1 MDVES
6 LAKQLIL
13 KGMTEEQQS
22 AVLESIKSTMLQAR
36 AVQKQRVGENVQV
49 VVQALKKLEAD
60 IKARYDET
68 GKAIEKRVAS
78 IKDGKDGQNGING
91 KDGRDGRPGRDGAT
105 GPRGND
111 GMPGRNGIDGVD
123 GVSVTNAFIDFD
135 GSLIINLS
143 NGQDLNVGEVV
154 APDLAEKIKV
164 ITNGGG
170 TSQQVLDTLASLQSQ
185 INDLI
190 PSQTGNAGK
199 FLTTNG
205 SVLSWGSAVGGLSY
219 EGTWDASTNTPT
231 LTSGTGTNGYY
242 YVVSTA
248 GSTNLDGIT
257 DWKIG
262 DWLIFNGT
270 DWQKIDQSWAIAGV
284 NDNITSM
291 TGLTG
296 GISSP
301 DFIQFDTAAVVTD
314 ATGRLY
320 YNDDDQFQTLAF
332 QMNGSVIQHVG
343 HEIFYRVRL
352 SAAATK
358 GQVLMFT
365 GTLGASGGLTAAPA
379 TGLTFDQ
386 SNYLLGIA
394 GESGAT
400 NDWITVYE
408 FGEVTGVNTSAF
420 TQGQILYYDPTVTGG
435 LTATKPNT
443 PNAISTIAAVV
454 HVGTSNGVLF
464 VRPTFGSAL
473 GGTDGNVRFG
483 TLASGNTIIYDAVD
497 GVWKNANLTDGT
509 GITITEGAGSI
520 TITNSAPDQTVS
532 LTGAGTTSISGTYPN
547 FTITS
552 ADSTVGTVTSVGGTG
567 TVSGISLSGTVTSS
581 GNLTLGGTLDLSSPP
596 TIGNTAANT
605 GTFTTLTANGN
616 TTLGDA
622 SADTVTINGT
632 VQPGVVISGSS
643 TGDALRITQTGT
655 GNALLVEDSA
665 NPDSTPLV
673 VDQNSFLVAGHTAA
687 VITGLTSAGRVATA
701 NNTAS
706 TGQGVQITKYRA
718 SASLGADLEFAKSG
732 STTMGE
738 NAIVAT
744 GHVIGNLWF
753 NAADGTGYPTAA
765 QISAAVDGTP
775 GTNDM
780 PGRLVFSTT
789 ADGAS
794 SPTERV
800 RIDSAGNVGIG
811 TSTPAV
817 RLVGTNLSVNGASQ
831 ASIELLNAGAS
842 SGELFTNSNG
852 TTLAEYRSL
861 PLLFRTNGVNER
873 MRIDSSGNVGIGTTS
888 PAQKLDVSGIV
899 QATRFSGTNGS
910 TALVNTGAGDNR
922 PLFIQ
927 NSNAGGLPNGSLYID
942 NTNNPNN
949 TTFSFINSVAGGV
962 QKFVV
967 YGNGTTQNGTGVYGT
982 ISDSR
987 IKKDIVD
994 TSPKLDKLLQV
1005 RVVNYTRT
1013 DDPTESRQLG
1023 VIAQELEEVFPGLV
1037 DVVAEKDVDGNVTC
1051 PDRKSVKYSIF
1062 VPMLIK
1068 AVQEQQAIIAQL
1080 QADVETLKAQNP
1092 VQPDPNAG

>member
-13 KGMTEEQQS
+13 KGMTEEQQT
-22 AVLESIKSTMLQAR
+22 AVLDSIKSTMLQAR
-36 AVQKQRVGENVQV
+36 TVQKQRVGENVQV
-49 VVQALKKLEAD
+49 VVQALKKLESD

-68 GKAIEKRVAS
+68 GRAIEKRVAS
-78 IKDGKDGQNGING
+78 IKDGKDGQNGVNG

-105 GPRGND
+105 GPKGND
-111 GMPGRNGIDGVD
+111 GLPGRNGIDGVD

-170 TSQQVLDTLASLQSQ
+170 TSQQVLDTLASLQTQ
-185 INDLI
+185 INNLI

-199 FLTTNG
+199 FLTTDG
-205 SVLSWGSAVGGLSY
+205 TELSWGSAVGGLSY

-231 LTSGTGTNGYY
+231 LASGVGVNGYY
-242 YVVSTA
+242 YVVATA
-248 GSTNLDGIT
+248 GSTDLDGIT

-270 DWQKIDQSWAIAGV
+270 DWQKIDQSWAIAGA

-301 DFIQFDTAAVVTD
+301 DFIQFDTTATVTD
-314 ATGRLY
+314 ATGKLY
-320 YNDDDQFQTLAF
+320 YNDDDQYQSLAF

-343 HEIFYRVRL
+343 HELFYRVRL

-408 FGEVTGVNTSAF
+408 FGEVKGVNTSAF
-420 TQGQILYYDPTVTGG
+420 TQGQVLYYDPTVTGG

-443 PNAISTIAAVV
+443 PNAIATVAAVV

-532 LTGAGTTSISGTYPN
+532 LTASTGISTSGTYPNFTITNTAPDQTVSLTGAGTTSISGTYPN

-552 ADSTVGTVTSVGGTG
+552 ADSTVGTVTSVSGTG

-605 GTFTTLTANGN
+605 GTFTTLTATADSSFTSTGSVKVPVG
-616 TTLGDA
+616 TTAQRTGSPVSGMVRFNSETPA
-622 SADTVTINGT
+622 FEGYNGT
-632 VQPGVVISGSS
+632 DWGTIATRQTFTGIAVTGSAGSS
-643 TGDALRITQTGT
+643 SWTSSD
-655 GNALLVEDSA
+655 
-665 NPDSTPLV
+665 PY
-673 VDQNSFLVAGHTAA
+673 TA
-687 VITGLTSAGRVATA
+687 VLT
-701 NNTAS
+701 
-706 TGQGVQITKYRA
+706 
-718 SASLGADLEFAKSG
+718 
-732 STTMGE
+732 
-738 NAIVAT
+738 
-744 GHVIGNLWF
+744 
-753 NAADGTGYPTAA
+753 
-765 QISAAVDGTP
+765 
-775 GTNDM
+775 
-780 PGRLVFSTT
+780 
-789 ADGAS
+789 
-794 SPTERV
+794 
-800 RIDSAGNVGIG
+800 
-811 TSTPAV
+811 
-817 RLVGTNLSVNGASQ
+817 
-831 ASIELLNAGAS
+831 
-842 SGELFTNSNG
+842 
-852 TTLAEYRSL
+852 
-861 PLLFRTNGVNER
+861 
-873 MRIDSSGNVGIGTTS
+873 
-888 PAQKLDVSGIV
+888 VSGLL
-899 QATRFSGTNGS
+899 AT
-910 TALVNTGAGDNR
+910 DR
-922 PLFIQ
+922 P
-927 NSNAGGLPNGSLYID
+927 
-942 NTNNPNN
+942 
-949 TTFSFINSVAGGV
+949 
-962 QKFVV
+962 
-967 YGNGTTQNGTGVYGT
+967 
-982 ISDSR
+982 
-987 IKKDIVD
+987 IVD
-994 TSPKLDKLLQV
+994 IDLS
-1005 RVVNYTRT
+1005 
-1013 DDPTESRQLG
+1013 
-1023 VIAQELEEVFPGLV
+1023 
-1037 DVVAEKDVDGNVTC
+1037 
-1051 PDRKSVKYSIF
+1051 SVSF
-1062 VPMLIK
+1062 
-1068 AVQEQQAIIAQL
+1068 
-1080 QADVETLKAQNP
+1080 ADVEAVQADWGLVYRVVASDDDELTLYATAEP
-1092 VQPDPNAG
+1092 VENFTLIVQVVR

>member
-13 KGMTEEQQS
+13 KGMTEEQQM

-36 AVQKQRVGENVQV
+36 TVQKQRVGENVQV
-49 VVQALKKLEAD
+49 VVQALKKLESD

-78 IKDGKDGQNGING
+78 IKDGKDGQNGVNG

-105 GPRGND
+105 GPKGND
-111 GMPGRNGIDGVD
+111 GLPGRHGIDGVD

-170 TSQQVLDTLASLQSQ
+170 TSQQVLDTLASLQTQ
-185 INDLI
+185 INNLI

-219 EGTWDASTNTPT
+219 EGTWNASTNTPT
-231 LTSGTGTNGYY
+231 LASGVGVNGYY
-242 YVVSTA
+242 YVVATA
-248 GSTNLDGIT
+248 GSTDLDGIT

-301 DFIQFDTAAVVTD
+301 DFIQFDTTATVAD
-314 ATGRLY
+314 ATGKLY
-320 YNDDDQFQTLAF
+320 YNDEDQYQTLAF

-408 FGEVTGVNTSAF
+408 FGEVKGVNTSAF

-443 PNAISTIAAVV
+443 PNAIATMAAVV

-473 GGTDGNVRFG
+473 GGTDGNVRFA

-552 ADSTVGTVTSVGGTG
+552 ADSTVGTVTSVSGTG

-596 TIGNTAANT
+596 TIGNTAPNTGRFTTLTVDDNTTLGSSNSDTVTFNARINSDFDPATDNAYDLGRVGHEWRNLYIDGTANIDSLIADTADINAGTIDNTSIGASTAST
-605 GTFTTLTANGN
+605 GTFTTLTATADSAFTSTGSVTISKGTTAQRPGSPVGGMLRFNDDLDKFEGYNGTAWSSVGGGATGGGSDDVFYEN
-616 TTLGDA
+616 GQNVTANYTITSGKNA
-622 SADTVTINGT
+622 MSAGPITVDSGVTVT
-632 VQPGVVISGSS
+632 VPSGSVW
-643 TGDALRITQTGT
+643 T
-655 GNALLVEDSA
+655 
-665 NPDSTPLV
+665 
-673 VDQNSFLVAGHTAA
+673 
-687 VITGLTSAGRVATA
+687 
-701 NNTAS
+701 
-706 TGQGVQITKYRA
+706 
-718 SASLGADLEFAKSG
+718 
-732 STTMGE
+732 
-738 NAIVAT
+738 IV
-744 GHVIGNLWF
+744 
-753 NAADGTGYPTAA
+753 
-765 QISAAVDGTP
+765 
-775 GTNDM
+775 
-780 PGRLVFSTT
+780 
-789 ADGAS
+789 
-794 SPTERV
+794 
-800 RIDSAGNVGIG
+800 
-811 TSTPAV
+811 
-817 RLVGTNLSVNGASQ
+817 
-831 ASIELLNAGAS
+831 
-842 SGELFTNSNG
+842 
-852 TTLAEYRSL
+852 
-861 PLLFRTNGVNER
+861 
-873 MRIDSSGNVGIGTTS
+873 
-888 PAQKLDVSGIV
+888 
-899 QATRFSGTNGS
+899 
-910 TALVNTGAGDNR
+910 
-922 PLFIQ
+922 
-927 NSNAGGLPNGSLYID
+927 
-942 NTNNPNN
+942 
-949 TTFSFINSVAGGV
+949 
-962 QKFVV
+962 
-967 YGNGTTQNGTGVYGT
+967 
-982 ISDSR
+982 
-987 IKKDIVD
+987 
-994 TSPKLDKLLQV
+994 
-1005 RVVNYTRT
+1005 
-1013 DDPTESRQLG
+1013 
-1023 VIAQELEEVFPGLV
+1023 
-1037 DVVAEKDVDGNVTC
+1037 
-1051 PDRKSVKYSIF
+1051 
-1062 VPMLIK
+1062 
-1068 AVQEQQAIIAQL
+1068 
-1080 QADVETLKAQNP
+1080 
-1092 VQPDPNAG
+1092 

>member
-13 KGMTEEQQS
+13 KGMTEEQQM

-36 AVQKQRVGENVQV
+36 TVQKQRVGENVQV
-49 VVQALKKLEAD
+49 VVQALKKLESD

-78 IKDGKDGQNGING
+78 IKDGKDGQNGVNG
-91 KDGRDGRPGRDGAT
+91 RDGKDGRPGRDGAP
-105 GPRGND
+105 GAKGND

-170 TSQQVLDTLASLQSQ
+170 TSQQVLDTLASLQTQ
-185 INDLI
+185 INNLI

-219 EGTWDASTNTPT
+219 EGTWNASTNTPT
-231 LTSGTGTNGYY
+231 LASGVGVNGYY
-242 YVVSTA
+242 YVVATA
-248 GSTNLDGIT
+248 GSTDLDGIT

-301 DFIQFDTAAVVTD
+301 DFIQFDTTATVTD
-314 ATGRLY
+314 ATGKLY
-320 YNDDDQFQTLAF
+320 YEDDDQYQTLVF

-365 GTLGASGGLTAAPA
+365 GTLGSSGGLTAAPA

-408 FGEVTGVNTSAF
+408 FGEVKGVNTSAF

-443 PNAISTIAAVV
+443 PNAIATMAAVV

-473 GGTDGNVRFG
+473 GGTDGNVRFA

-552 ADSTVGTVTSVGGTG
+552 ADSTVGTVTSVSGTG

-596 TIGNTAANT
+596 TIGNTAPNT
-605 GTFTTLTANGN
+605 GAFTTLTATADSAFTSTGSVTISKGTTAQRPGSPVGGMLRFNDDLDKFEGYNGTAWSSVGGGATGGGSDDVFYEN
-616 TTLGDA
+616 GQNVTANYTITSGKNA
-622 SADTVTINGT
+622 MSAGPITVDSGVTVT
-632 VQPGVVISGSS
+632 VPSGSVW
-643 TGDALRITQTGT
+643 T
-655 GNALLVEDSA
+655 
-665 NPDSTPLV
+665 
-673 VDQNSFLVAGHTAA
+673 
-687 VITGLTSAGRVATA
+687 
-701 NNTAS
+701 
-706 TGQGVQITKYRA
+706 
-718 SASLGADLEFAKSG
+718 
-732 STTMGE
+732 
-738 NAIVAT
+738 IV
-744 GHVIGNLWF
+744 
-753 NAADGTGYPTAA
+753 
-765 QISAAVDGTP
+765 
-775 GTNDM
+775 
-780 PGRLVFSTT
+780 
-789 ADGAS
+789 
-794 SPTERV
+794 
-800 RIDSAGNVGIG
+800 
-811 TSTPAV
+811 
-817 RLVGTNLSVNGASQ
+817 
-831 ASIELLNAGAS
+831 
-842 SGELFTNSNG
+842 
-852 TTLAEYRSL
+852 
-861 PLLFRTNGVNER
+861 
-873 MRIDSSGNVGIGTTS
+873 
-888 PAQKLDVSGIV
+888 
-899 QATRFSGTNGS
+899 
-910 TALVNTGAGDNR
+910 
-922 PLFIQ
+922 
-927 NSNAGGLPNGSLYID
+927 
-942 NTNNPNN
+942 
-949 TTFSFINSVAGGV
+949 
-962 QKFVV
+962 
-967 YGNGTTQNGTGVYGT
+967 
-982 ISDSR
+982 
-987 IKKDIVD
+987 
-994 TSPKLDKLLQV
+994 
-1005 RVVNYTRT
+1005 
-1013 DDPTESRQLG
+1013 
-1023 VIAQELEEVFPGLV
+1023 
-1037 DVVAEKDVDGNVTC
+1037 
-1051 PDRKSVKYSIF
+1051 
-1062 VPMLIK
+1062 
-1068 AVQEQQAIIAQL
+1068 
-1080 QADVETLKAQNP
+1080 
-1092 VQPDPNAG
+1092 